1 MPSFD
6 HAIDQG
12 RWQAKLVHILG
23 KQLDEPYHDHE
34 INAQHLIG
42 FSE

>member
-6 HAIDQG
+6 HTIDQEG
-12 RWQAKLVHILG
+12 WHAKLVHILD
-23 KQLDEPYHDHE
+23 KQLDEPYHDHK
-34 INAQHLIG
+34 INGQPLIG